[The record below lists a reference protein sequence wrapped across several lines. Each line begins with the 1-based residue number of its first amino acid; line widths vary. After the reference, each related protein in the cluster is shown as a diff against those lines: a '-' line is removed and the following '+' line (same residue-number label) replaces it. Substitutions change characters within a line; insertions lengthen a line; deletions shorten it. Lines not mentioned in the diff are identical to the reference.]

1 MALALAPSD
10 RMQVLLFKVMPRMS
24 FFKDISVS
32 TVFAGAVTV
41 MVGFTSS
48 VAVVFHAA
56 QSAGADAGQMASWI
70 WALGL
75 GMGITCVALSWR
87 YKQPVVTAWSTP
99 GAAMLITA
107 ASGMPMAE
115 VIGAFVVSSLLVMA
129 VGFSGVFER
138 FMHRIPLPLAAGML
152 AGVLLRLG
160 LDVFVTM
167 AEQWPLP
174 LLMTVVYLLSRRWQP
189 RYAVVLSLLAG
200 TVLAAWQGDVHWQSI
215 DWQWAQPVW
224 VTPQFSM
231 SALIGMA
238 LPLFIITM
246 AAQNIPGVA
255 AMKAHGYAPPLSPVM
270 GWIGVVNLLL
280 APFGAFALN
289 LAAITASICSSE
301 EAHADK
307 AKRYTAAM
315 SAGFFYIL
323 MGLAGA
329 SVVSLFAAL
338 PKALVMVIA
347 GLALF
352 GTIANALANSLED
365 ISTREPALITFL
377 VTASGFSLWGIG
389 AAFWGLVAGAVA
401 WGLSPR
407 PKV

>member
-1 MALALAPSD
+1 
-10 RMQVLLFKVMPRMS
+10 MS
-24 FFKDISVS
+24 FFKDVSIS

-56 QSAGADAGQMASWI
+56 QSAGANAEQMASWI

-115 VIGAFVVSSLLVMA
+115 VVGAFVVSSLLVMA

-160 LDVFVTM
+160 LDVFVNM
-167 AEQWPLP
+167 SQQWPLP
-174 LLMTVVYLLSRRWQP
+174 LLMTVVYLLARRWQP
-189 RYAVVLSLLAG
+189 RYAVALSLLAG
-200 TVLAAWQGDVHWQSI
+200 TALAAWQGDVHWQSI

-224 VTPQFSM
+224 VTPSFSVA
-231 SALIGMA
+231 ALIGMA

-270 GWIGVVNLLL
+270 GWIGVVNVLL

-315 SAGFFYIL
+315 SAGMFYIL

-352 GTIANALANSLED
+352 GTIANALANSLQD
-365 ISTREPALITFL
+365 ISTREPALIAFL

-389 AAFWGLVAGAVA
+389 AAFWGLVAGGIA

>member
-1 MALALAPSD
+1 
-10 RMQVLLFKVMPRMS
+10 MS
-24 FFKDISVS
+24 FFKDVSVS

-56 QSAGADAGQMASWI
+56 QSAGANAEQMASWI

-115 VIGAFVVSSLLVMA
+115 VVGAFVVSSLLVMA

-167 AEQWPLP
+167 SQQWPLP
-174 LLMTVVYLLSRRWQP
+174 LLMTVVYLMARRWQP

-200 TVLAAWQGDVHWQSI
+200 TAMAAWQGDVHWQSI

-224 VTPQFSM
+224 VTPSFSVA
-231 SALIGMA
+231 ALIGMA

-270 GWIGVVNLLL
+270 GWIGVVNVLL

-315 SAGFFYIL
+315 SAGMFYIL

-352 GTIANALANSLED
+352 GTIANALANSLQD
-365 ISTREPALITFL
+365 ISTREPALIAFL

-389 AAFWGLVAGAVA
+389 AAFWGLVAGGIA
-401 WGLSPR
+401 WGLSPH
-407 PKV
+407 PKA

>member
-1 MALALAPSD
+1 
-10 RMQVLLFKVMPRMS
+10 MS
-24 FFKDISVS
+24 FFKDVSVS

-56 QSAGADAGQMASWI
+56 QSAGADAAQMASWI

-115 VIGAFVVSSLLVMA
+115 VIGAFVVSSLLVAA

-160 LDVFVTM
+160 LDVFVNM
-167 AEQWPLP
+167 SQQWPLP
-174 LLMTVVYLLSRRWQP
+174 LLMTVVYLLARRWQP
-189 RYAVVLSLLAG
+189 RYAVALSLLAG
-200 TVLAAWQGDVHWQSI
+200 TALAAWQGDVHWQSI

-224 VTPQFSM
+224 VTPSFSVA
-231 SALIGMA
+231 ALIGMA

-255 AMKAHGYAPPLSPVM
+255 AMRAHGYAPPLSPVM
-270 GWIGVVNLLL
+270 GWIGVANVVL

-307 AKRYTAAM
+307 SKRYTAAM
-315 SAGFFYIL
+315 NAGIFYIL

-389 AAFWGLVAGAVA
+389 AAFWGLVAGAIA
-401 WGLSPR
+401 WGLSPHPR
-407 PKV
+407 A

>member
-1 MALALAPSD
+1 
-10 RMQVLLFKVMPRMS
+10 MS
-24 FFKDISVS
+24 FFKDVSIS

-56 QSAGADAGQMASWI
+56 QSAGANAEQMASWI

-115 VIGAFVVSSLLVMA
+115 VVGAFVVSSLLVMA

-167 AEQWPLP
+167 SQQWPLP
-174 LLMTVVYLLSRRWQP
+174 LLMTVVYLLARRWQP

-200 TVLAAWQGDVHWQSI
+200 TAMAAWQGDVHWQSI

-224 VTPQFSM
+224 VTPSFSVA
-231 SALIGMA
+231 ALIGMA

-255 AMKAHGYAPPLSPVM
+255 AMKARGYAPPLSPVM
-270 GWIGVVNLLL
+270 GWIGVVNVLL

-315 SAGFFYIL
+315 SAGMFYIL

-352 GTIANALANSLED
+352 GTIANALANSLQD

-389 AAFWGLVAGAVA
+389 AAFWGLVAGGIA
-401 WGLSPR
+401 WGLSPH
-407 PKV
+407 PKA

>member
-1 MALALAPSD
+1 
-10 RMQVLLFKVMPRMS
+10 MS
-24 FFKDISVS
+24 FIKDVSVS

-41 MVGFTSS
+41 MVGFSSS

-56 QSAGADAGQMASWI
+56 QASGADAAQMASWI

-75 GMGITCVALSWR
+75 GMGITCLGLSWR

-115 VIGAFVVSSLLVMA
+115 VMGAFVVSSLLVIA

-138 FMHRIPLPLAAGML
+138 FMHRIPLPLASGML

-167 AEQWPLP
+167 SQQWALP
-174 LLMTVVYLLSRRWQP
+174 LLMTLVYLLARRWQP
-189 RYAVVLSLLAG
+189 RYAVVLSLFAG
-200 TVLAAWQGDVHWQSI
+200 TALAAWQGSVDWQSI

-224 VTPQFSM
+224 VTPQFSLA
-231 SALIGMA
+231 ALIGMA

-255 AMKAHGYAPPLSPVM
+255 AMKAHGYAPHLSPVI

-289 LAAITASICSSE
+289 LAAITAAICSSE
-301 EAHADK
+301 EAHPDK
-307 AKRYTAAM
+307 KKRYTAAM
-315 SAGFFYIL
+315 SAGVFYIL

-352 GTIANALANSLED
+352 GTIANALSNSLAD
-365 ISTREPALITFL
+365 ISTREPAIITFL
-377 VTASGFSLWGIG
+377 VTASGLSLWGIG
-389 AAFWGLVAGAVA
+389 PAFWGLVAGGVA
-401 WGLSPR
+401 WALSPR
-407 PKV
+407 PKD

>member
-1 MALALAPSD
+1 MS
-10 RMQVLLFKVMPRMS
+10 LFKDV
-24 FFKDISVS
+24 SVS

-56 QSAGADAGQMASWI
+56 QSAGANAEQMASWI

-115 VIGAFVVSSLLVMA
+115 VVGAFVVSSLLVMA

-167 AEQWPLP
+167 SQQWPLP
-174 LLMTVVYLLSRRWQP
+174 LLMTVVYLMARRWQP

-200 TVLAAWQGDVHWQSI
+200 TAMAAWQGDVHWQSI

-224 VTPQFSM
+224 VTPSFSVA
-231 SALIGMA
+231 ALIGMA

-270 GWIGVVNLLL
+270 GWIGVVNVLL

-315 SAGFFYIL
+315 SAGMFYIL

-352 GTIANALANSLED
+352 GTIANALANSLQD

-389 AAFWGLVAGAVA
+389 AAFWGLVAGGIA
-401 WGLSPR
+401 WGLSPH
-407 PKV
+407 PKA

>member
-1 MALALAPSD
+1 
-10 RMQVLLFKVMPRMS
+10 MS
-24 FFKDISVS
+24 FFKDVSVS

-56 QSAGADAGQMASWI
+56 QSAGANAEQMASWI

-75 GMGITCVALSWR
+75 GMGITCMALSWR

-115 VIGAFVVSSLLVMA
+115 VVGAFVVSSLLVMA

-167 AEQWPLP
+167 SQQWPLP
-174 LLMTVVYLLSRRWQP
+174 LLMTVVYLMARRWQP

-200 TVLAAWQGDVHWQSI
+200 TAMAAWQGDVHWQSI

-224 VTPQFSM
+224 VTPSFSVA
-231 SALIGMA
+231 ALIGMA

-270 GWIGVVNLLL
+270 GWIGVVNVLL

-315 SAGFFYIL
+315 SAGMFYIL

-352 GTIANALANSLED
+352 GTIANALANSLQD

-389 AAFWGLVAGAVA
+389 AAFWGLVAGGIA
-401 WGLSPR
+401 WGLSPH
-407 PKV
+407 PKS

>member
-1 MALALAPSD
+1 M
-10 RMQVLLFKVMPRMS
+10 RVLLFKVMPRMS

-32 TVFAGAVTV
+32 AVFAGAVTV

-48 VAVVFHAA
+48 GAVVFHAA

-75 GMGITCVALSWR
+75 GMGITCMALSWR

-115 VIGAFVVSSLLVMA
+115 VVGAFVVSSLLVMA

-231 SALIGMA
+231 AALIGMA

-289 LAAITASICSSE
+289 LAAITASICASE

-307 AKRYTAAM
+307 TKRYTAAM

-329 SVVSLFAAL
+329 SVVSLFAAM

-352 GTIANALANSLED
+352 GTIANALADSLKD
-365 ISTREPALITFL
+365 ISTREPAFITFL

>member
-1 MALALAPSD
+1 
-10 RMQVLLFKVMPRMS
+10 MS
-24 FFKDISVS
+24 FFKDVSVS

-56 QSAGADAGQMASWI
+56 QSAGANAEQMASWI

-115 VIGAFVVSSLLVMA
+115 VVGAFVVSSLLVMA

-167 AEQWPLP
+167 SQQWSLP
-174 LLMTVVYLLSRRWQP
+174 LLMTVVYLMARRWQP

-200 TVLAAWQGDVHWQSI
+200 TAMAAWQGDVHWQSI

-224 VTPQFSM
+224 VTPSFSVA
-231 SALIGMA
+231 ALIGMA

-270 GWIGVVNLLL
+270 GWIGVVNVLL

-315 SAGFFYIL
+315 SAGMFYIL

-352 GTIANALANSLED
+352 GTIANALANSLQD

-389 AAFWGLVAGAVA
+389 AAFWGLVAGGIA
-401 WGLSPR
+401 WGLSPH
-407 PKV
+407 PKA

>member
-1 MALALAPSD
+1 
-10 RMQVLLFKVMPRMS
+10 MS
-24 FFKDISVS
+24 FFKDVSIS

-56 QSAGADAGQMASWI
+56 QSAGANAEQMASWI

-115 VIGAFVVSSLLVMA
+115 VVGAFVVSSLLVMA

-167 AEQWPLP
+167 SQQWPLP
-174 LLMTVVYLLSRRWQP
+174 LQMTVVYLLARRWQP

-200 TVLAAWQGDVHWQSI
+200 TAMAAWQGDVHWQSI

-224 VTPQFSM
+224 VTPSFSVA
-231 SALIGMA
+231 ALIGMA

-270 GWIGVVNLLL
+270 GWIGVVNVLL

-315 SAGFFYIL
+315 SAGMFYIL

-352 GTIANALANSLED
+352 GTIANALANSLQD

-389 AAFWGLVAGAVA
+389 AAFWGLVAGGIA
-401 WGLSPR
+401 WGLSPH
-407 PKV
+407 PKA

>member
-1 MALALAPSD
+1 M
-10 RMQVLLFKVMPRMS
+10 RVLLFKVMSRMS
-24 FFKDISVS
+24 FFKDVSVS

-56 QSAGADAGQMASWI
+56 QSAGANAEQMASWI

-115 VIGAFVVSSLLVMA
+115 VVGAFVVSSLLVMA

-167 AEQWPLP
+167 SQQWPLP
-174 LLMTVVYLLSRRWQP
+174 LLMTVVYLLARRWQP

-200 TVLAAWQGDVHWQSI
+200 TAMAAWQGDVHWQSI

-224 VTPQFSM
+224 VTPSFSVA
-231 SALIGMA
+231 ALIGMA

-270 GWIGVVNLLL
+270 GWIGVVNVLL

-315 SAGFFYIL
+315 SAGMFYIL

-352 GTIANALANSLED
+352 GTIANALANSLQD

-389 AAFWGLVAGAVA
+389 AAFWGLVAGGIA
-401 WGLSPR
+401 WGLSPH
-407 PKV
+407 PKA

>member
-1 MALALAPSD
+1 
-10 RMQVLLFKVMPRMS
+10 MS
-24 FFKDISVS
+24 FFKDVSVS

-56 QSAGADAGQMASWI
+56 QSAGADAAQMASWI

-115 VIGAFVVSSLLVMA
+115 VIGAFVVSSLLVAA

-160 LDVFVTM
+160 LDVFVNM
-167 AEQWPLP
+167 SQQWPLP
-174 LLMTVVYLLSRRWQP
+174 LLMTVVYLLARRWQP
-189 RYAVVLSLLAG
+189 RYAVALSLLAG
-200 TVLAAWQGDVHWQSI
+200 TALAAWQGDVHWQSI

-224 VTPQFSM
+224 VTPSFSVA
-231 SALIGMA
+231 ALIGMA

-270 GWIGVVNLLL
+270 GWIGVVNVLL

-289 LAAITASICSSE
+289 LAAITAAICSNK

-307 AKRYTAAM
+307 TKRYTAAM
-315 SAGFFYIL
+315 SAGIFYIL

-389 AAFWGLVAGAVA
+389 AAFWGLVAGAIA
-401 WGLSPR
+401 WGLLPH
-407 PKV
+407 PKD

>member
-1 MALALAPSD
+1 
-10 RMQVLLFKVMPRMS
+10 MS
-24 FFKDISVS
+24 FFKDVSVS

-56 QSAGADAGQMASWI
+56 QSAGANAEQMASWI

-115 VIGAFVVSSLLVMA
+115 VVGAFVVSSLLVMA

-167 AEQWPLP
+167 SQQWPLP
-174 LLMTVVYLLSRRWQP
+174 LLMTVVYLLARRWQP

-200 TVLAAWQGDVHWQSI
+200 TAMAAWQGDVHWQSI

-224 VTPQFSM
+224 VTPSFSVA
-231 SALIGMA
+231 ALIGMA

-270 GWIGVVNLLL
+270 GWIGVVNVLL

-315 SAGFFYIL
+315 SAGMFYVL

-352 GTIANALANSLED
+352 GTIANALANSLQD

-389 AAFWGLVAGAVA
+389 AAFWGLVAGGIA
-401 WGLSPR
+401 WGLSPH
-407 PKV
+407 PKA

>member
-1 MALALAPSD
+1 
-10 RMQVLLFKVMPRMS
+10 MS
-24 FFKDISVS
+24 FFKDVSVS

-56 QSAGADAGQMASWI
+56 QSAGANAEQMASWI

-115 VIGAFVVSSLLVMA
+115 VVGAFVVSSLLVMA

-167 AEQWPLP
+167 SQQWPLP
-174 LLMTVVYLLSRRWQP
+174 LLMTVVYLMARRWQP

-200 TVLAAWQGDVHWQSI
+200 TALAAWQGDVHWQSI

-224 VTPQFSM
+224 VTPSFSVA
-231 SALIGMA
+231 ALIGMA

-270 GWIGVVNLLL
+270 GWIGVVNVLL

-315 SAGFFYIL
+315 SAGMFYIL

-352 GTIANALANSLED
+352 GTIANALANSLQD

-389 AAFWGLVAGAVA
+389 AAFWGLVAGGIA
-401 WGLSPR
+401 WGLSPH
-407 PKV
+407 PKA

>member
-1 MALALAPSD
+1 
-10 RMQVLLFKVMPRMS
+10 MS
-24 FFKDISVS
+24 FFKDFSVS

-56 QSAGADAGQMASWI
+56 QSAGADAAQMASWI

-115 VIGAFVVSSLLVMA
+115 VIGAFVVSSLLVAA

-160 LDVFVTM
+160 LDVFVNM
-167 AEQWPLP
+167 SQQWPLP
-174 LLMTVVYLLSRRWQP
+174 LLMTVVYLLARRWQP
-189 RYAVVLSLLAG
+189 RYAVALSLMAG
-200 TVLAAWQGDVHWQSI
+200 TALAAWQGDVHWQSI

-224 VTPQFSM
+224 VTPSFSLA
-231 SALIGMA
+231 ALIGMA

-246 AAQNIPGVA
+246 AAQNIPGVV

-270 GWIGVVNLLL
+270 GWIGVVNVLL

-289 LAAITASICSSE
+289 LAAITAAICSNE

-307 AKRYTAAM
+307 NKRYTAAM
-315 SAGFFYIL
+315 SAGIFYIL

-389 AAFWGLVAGAVA
+389 AAFWGLVAGAIA

-407 PKV
+407 PKA

>member
-1 MALALAPSD
+1 
-10 RMQVLLFKVMPRMS
+10 MS
-24 FFKDISVS
+24 FFKDVSVS

-56 QSAGADAGQMASWI
+56 QSAGANAEQMASWI

-75 GMGITCVALSWR
+75 GMGITCFALSWR

-115 VIGAFVVSSLLVMA
+115 VVGAFVVSSLLVMA

-167 AEQWPLP
+167 SQQWPLP
-174 LLMTVVYLLSRRWQP
+174 LLMTVVYLMARRWQP

-200 TVLAAWQGDVHWQSI
+200 TAMAAWQGDVHWQSI

-224 VTPQFSM
+224 VTPSFSVA
-231 SALIGMA
+231 ALIGMA
-238 LPLFIITM
+238 VPLFIITM

-270 GWIGVVNLLL
+270 GWIGVVNVLL

-315 SAGFFYIL
+315 SAGMFYIL

-352 GTIANALANSLED
+352 GTIANALANSLQD

-389 AAFWGLVAGAVA
+389 AAFWGLVAGGIA
-401 WGLSPR
+401 WGLSPH
-407 PKV
+407 PKA

>member
-1 MALALAPSD
+1 
-10 RMQVLLFKVMPRMS
+10 MS
-24 FFKDISVS
+24 FFKDVSIS

-56 QSAGADAGQMASWI
+56 QSAGANAEQMASWI

-115 VIGAFVVSSLLVMA
+115 VVGAFVVSSLLVMA

-167 AEQWPLP
+167 SQQWPLP
-174 LLMTVVYLLSRRWQP
+174 LLMTVVYLLARRWQP

-200 TVLAAWQGDVHWQSI
+200 TAMAAWQGDVHWQSI

-224 VTPQFSM
+224 VTPSFSVA
-231 SALIGMA
+231 ALIGMA

-270 GWIGVVNLLL
+270 GWIGVVNVLL

-315 SAGFFYIL
+315 SAGMFYVL

-352 GTIANALANSLED
+352 GTIANALANSLQD
-365 ISTREPALITFL
+365 ISTREPALIAFL

-389 AAFWGLVAGAVA
+389 AAFWGLVAGGIA
-401 WGLSPR
+401 WGLSPH
-407 PKV
+407 PKA

>member
-1 MALALAPSD
+1 
-10 RMQVLLFKVMPRMS
+10 MS
-24 FFKDISVS
+24 FFKDVSIS

-56 QSAGADAGQMASWI
+56 QSAGANAEQMASWI

-115 VIGAFVVSSLLVMA
+115 VVGAFVVSSLLVMA

-160 LDVFVTM
+160 LDVFINM
-167 AEQWPLP
+167 SQQWPLP
-174 LLMTVVYLLSRRWQP
+174 LLMTVAYLLARRWQP
-189 RYAVVLSLLAG
+189 RYAVALSLLAG
-200 TVLAAWQGDVHWQSI
+200 TALAAWQGDVHWQSI

-224 VTPQFSM
+224 VTPSFSVA
-231 SALIGMA
+231 ALIGMA

-270 GWIGVVNLLL
+270 GWIGVVNVLL

-315 SAGFFYIL
+315 SAGMFYIL

-352 GTIANALANSLED
+352 GTIANALANSLQD

-389 AAFWGLVAGAVA
+389 AAFWGLVAGGIA
-401 WGLSPR
+401 WGLSPH
-407 PKV
+407 PKA

>member
-1 MALALAPSD
+1 
-10 RMQVLLFKVMPRMS
+10 MS
-24 FFKDISVS
+24 FFKDVSVS

-56 QSAGADAGQMASWI
+56 QSAGANAEQMASWI

-115 VIGAFVVSSLLVMA
+115 VVGAFVVSSLLVMA

-167 AEQWPLP
+167 SQQWPLP
-174 LLMTVVYLLSRRWQP
+174 LLMTVVYLMARRWQP

-200 TVLAAWQGDVHWQSI
+200 TAMAAWQGDVHWQSI

-224 VTPQFSM
+224 VTPSFSVA
-231 SALIGMA
+231 ALIGMA

-270 GWIGVVNLLL
+270 GWIGVVNVLL

-315 SAGFFYIL
+315 SAGMFYIL

-352 GTIANALANSLED
+352 GTIANALANSLQD

-389 AAFWGLVAGAVA
+389 AAFWGLVAGGIA
-401 WGLSPR
+401 WGLSPH
-407 PKV
+407 PKA

>member
-1 MALALAPSD
+1 
-10 RMQVLLFKVMPRMS
+10 MS

-56 QSAGADAGQMASWI
+56 QSAGADAAQMASWI

-75 GMGITCVALSWR
+75 GMGITCMALSWR

-115 VIGAFVVSSLLVMA
+115 VVGAFVVSSLLVMA

-231 SALIGMA
+231 AALIGMA

-289 LAAITASICSSE
+289 LAAITASICASE

-352 GTIANALANSLED
+352 GTIANALANSLDD
-365 ISTREPALITFL
+365 IATREPALITFL

-389 AAFWGLVAGAVA
+389 AAFWGLVAGAIA

-407 PKV
+407 PKA

>member
-1 MALALAPSD
+1 
-10 RMQVLLFKVMPRMS
+10 MS
-24 FFKDISVS
+24 FFKDVSIS

-56 QSAGADAGQMASWI
+56 QSAGANAEQMASWI

-115 VIGAFVVSSLLVMA
+115 VVGAFVVSSLLVMA

-167 AEQWPLP
+167 SQQWPLP
-174 LLMTVVYLLSRRWQP
+174 LLMTVVYLLARRWQP

-200 TVLAAWQGDVHWQSI
+200 TAMAAWQGDVHWQSI

-224 VTPQFSM
+224 VTPSFSVA
-231 SALIGMA
+231 ALIGMA

-270 GWIGVVNLLL
+270 GWIGVVNVLL

-315 SAGFFYIL
+315 SAGMFYIL

-352 GTIANALANSLED
+352 GTIANALANSLQD

-389 AAFWGLVAGAVA
+389 AAFWGLVAGGIA
-401 WGLSPR
+401 WGLSPQ
-407 PKV
+407 PKA

>member
-1 MALALAPSD
+1 MRVLPFQGPS
-10 RMQVLLFKVMPRMS
+10 RMS
-24 FFKDISVS
+24 FLKDVSLS

-56 QSAGADAGQMASWI
+56 QSAGADAAQMASWI

-75 GMGITCVALSWR
+75 GMGITCMALSWR
-87 YKQPVVTAWSTP
+87 YRQPVVTAWSTP

-115 VIGAFVVSSLLVMA
+115 VIGAFVVSSLLVVA

-167 AEQWPLP
+167 SQQWALP
-174 LLMTVVYLLSRRWQP
+174 LLMTLVYLLARRWQP
-189 RYAVVLSLLAG
+189 RYAVVMALLAG
-200 TVLAAWQGDVHWQSI
+200 TALAAWQGEVHWQNI

-224 VTPQFSM
+224 VTPAFSVAAM
-231 SALIGMA
+231 IGMA

-255 AMKAHGYAPPLSPVM
+255 AMRAHGYAPPLSPVM
-270 GWIGVVNLLL
+270 GWIGVVNVLL

-289 LAAITASICSSE
+289 LAAITASICSGE
-301 EAHADK
+301 EAHPDK
-307 AKRYTAAM
+307 DKRYTAAIC
-315 SAGFFYIL
+315 AGIFYML

-352 GTIANALANSLED
+352 GTIANALANSLND
-365 ISTREPALITFL
+365 IATREPAFITFL
-377 VTASGFSLWGIG
+377 VTASGFGLWGIS
-389 AAFWGLVAGAVA
+389 AAFWGLVAGAIA
-401 WGLSPR
+401 WALSPHPR
-407 PKV
+407 D

>member
-1 MALALAPSD
+1 
-10 RMQVLLFKVMPRMS
+10 MS
-24 FFKDISVS
+24 FFKDVSIS

-56 QSAGADAGQMASWI
+56 QSAGANAEQMASWI

-115 VIGAFVVSSLLVMA
+115 VVGAFVVSSLLVMA

-167 AEQWPLP
+167 SQQWPLP
-174 LLMTVVYLLSRRWQP
+174 LLMIVVYLLARRWQP

-200 TVLAAWQGDVHWQSI
+200 TAMAAWQGDVHWQSI

-224 VTPQFSM
+224 VTPSFSVA
-231 SALIGMA
+231 ALIGMA

-270 GWIGVVNLLL
+270 GWIGVVNVLL

-315 SAGFFYIL
+315 SAGMFYVL

-352 GTIANALANSLED
+352 GTIANALANSLQD

-377 VTASGFSLWGIG
+377 VTASSFSLWGIG
-389 AAFWGLVAGAVA
+389 AAFWGLVAGGIA
-401 WGLSPR
+401 WGLSPH
-407 PKV
+407 PKA

>member
-1 MALALAPSD
+1 
-10 RMQVLLFKVMPRMS
+10 MQVWLSKVMFRMS
-24 FFKDISVS
+24 FFKDVSVS

-41 MVGFTSS
+41 MVGFASS

-56 QSAGADAGQMASWI
+56 QASGADAAQMASWI

-75 GMGITCVALSWR
+75 GMGITCLGLSWR

-107 ASGMPMAE
+107 ASGVPMPE
-115 VIGAFVVSSLLVMA
+115 VIGAFVVSSLLVIV
-129 VGFSGVFER
+129 VGFSGGFER
-138 FMHRIPLPLAAGML
+138 FMHRIPLPLASGML
-152 AGVLLRLG
+152 AGVLLRFG

-167 AEQWPLP
+167 SQQWALP
-174 LLMTVVYLLSRRWQP
+174 LLMTLVYLLARRWQA
-189 RYAVVLSLLAG
+189 RYAVVLSLFAG
-200 TVLAAWQGDVHWQSI
+200 TALAAGQGSIDWQSI

-224 VTPQFSM
+224 VSPQFSLP
-231 SALIGMA
+231 ALIGMA

-255 AMKAHGYAPPLSPVM
+255 AMKAHGYTPPLSPVM
-270 GWIGVVNLLL
+270 GWIGVVNVLL

-289 LAAITASICSSE
+289 LAAITAAICSSE
-301 EAHADK
+301 EAHPDK
-307 AKRYTAAM
+307 TKRYTAAM
-315 SAGFFYIL
+315 SAGLFYIL

-347 GLALF
+347 GLSLF
-352 GTIANALANSLED
+352 GTIANALENSLAD
-365 ISTREPALITFL
+365 IATREPAFITFL
-377 VTASGFSLWGIG
+377 VTASGLSVWGIG
-389 AAFWGLVAGAVA
+389 PAFWGLVAGGVV

-407 PKV
+407 PKA

>member
-1 MALALAPSD
+1 
-10 RMQVLLFKVMPRMS
+10 MS
-24 FFKDISVS
+24 FFKDVSIS

-56 QSAGADAGQMASWI
+56 QSAGANAEQMASWI

-87 YKQPVVTAWSTP
+87 FKQPVVTAWSTP

-115 VIGAFVVSSLLVMA
+115 VVGAFVVSSLLVMA

-167 AEQWPLP
+167 SQQWPLP
-174 LLMTVVYLLSRRWQP
+174 LLMTVVYLLARRWQP

-200 TVLAAWQGDVHWQSI
+200 TAMAAWQGDVHWQSI

-224 VTPQFSM
+224 VTPSFSVA
-231 SALIGMA
+231 ALIGMA

-270 GWIGVVNLLL
+270 GWIGVVNVLL

-315 SAGFFYIL
+315 SAGMFYVL

-352 GTIANALANSLED
+352 GTIANALANSLQD

-389 AAFWGLVAGAVA
+389 AAFWGLVAGGIA
-401 WGLSPR
+401 WGLSPH
-407 PKV
+407 PKS

>member
-1 MALALAPSD
+1 
-10 RMQVLLFKVMPRMS
+10 MS
-24 FFKDISVS
+24 FFKDVSIS

-56 QSAGADAGQMASWI
+56 QSAGANAEQMASWI

-115 VIGAFVVSSLLVMA
+115 VVGAFVVSSLLVMA

-167 AEQWPLP
+167 SQQWPLP
-174 LLMTVVYLLSRRWQP
+174 LLMTVVYLLARRWQP

-200 TVLAAWQGDVHWQSI
+200 TAMAAWQGDVHWQSI

-224 VTPQFSM
+224 VTPSFSVA
-231 SALIGMA
+231 ALIGMA

-270 GWIGVVNLLL
+270 GWIGVVNVLL

-315 SAGFFYIL
+315 SAGMFYIL

-352 GTIANALANSLED
+352 GTIANALANSLQD
-365 ISTREPALITFL
+365 ISTREPALIAFL

-389 AAFWGLVAGAVA
+389 AAFWGLVTGGIA
-401 WGLSPR
+401 WGLSLH
-407 PKV
+407 PKA

>member
-1 MALALAPSD
+1 
-10 RMQVLLFKVMPRMS
+10 MS
-24 FFKDISVS
+24 FFKDVSIS

-56 QSAGADAGQMASWI
+56 QSAGANAEQMASWI

-115 VIGAFVVSSLLVMA
+115 VVGAFVVSSLLVMA

-167 AEQWPLP
+167 SQQWPLP
-174 LLMTVVYLLSRRWQP
+174 LLMTVVYLLARRWQP

-200 TVLAAWQGDVHWQSI
+200 TAMAAWQGDVHWQSI

-224 VTPQFSM
+224 VTPSFSVA
-231 SALIGMA
+231 ALIGMA

-270 GWIGVVNLLL
+270 GWIGVVNVLL

-301 EAHADK
+301 
-307 AKRYTAAM
+307 
-315 SAGFFYIL
+315 
-323 MGLAGA
+323 
-329 SVVSLFAAL
+329 
-338 PKALVMVIA
+338 
-347 GLALF
+347 
-352 GTIANALANSLED
+352 
-365 ISTREPALITFL
+365 
-377 VTASGFSLWGIG
+377 
-389 AAFWGLVAGAVA
+389 
-401 WGLSPR
+401 
-407 PKV
+407 

>member
-1 MALALAPSD
+1 M
-10 RMQVLLFKVMPRMS
+10 RVLLTQGQPRMS
-24 FFKDISVS
+24 LFKDFSVS

-56 QSAGADAGQMASWI
+56 QSAGADAAQMASWI

-87 YKQPVVTAWSTP
+87 YRQPVVTAWSTP

-107 ASGMPMAE
+107 ASGMSMAE
-115 VIGAFVVSSLLVMA
+115 VVGAFVVSSLLVTA

-160 LDVFVTM
+160 LDVFVSM
-167 AEQWPLP
+167 SQQWPLP
-174 LLMTVVYLLSRRWQP
+174 LLMTVVYLLARRWQP

-200 TVLAAWQGDVHWQSI
+200 TALAAWQGDVHWQSI

-224 VTPQFSM
+224 VTPAFSV

-255 AMKAHGYAPPLSPVM
+255 AMRAHGYAPPLSPVM

-301 EAHADK
+301 EAHTDK
-307 AKRYTAAM
+307 HKRYTAAI
-315 SAGFFYIL
+315 SAGIFYIL

-352 GTIANALANSLED
+352 GTIANALANALDD
-365 ISTREPALITFL
+365 IAIREPAFITFL
-377 VTASGFSLWGIG
+377 VTASGFTLWGIG
-389 AAFWGLVAGAVA
+389 AAFWGLVAGAIA
-401 WGLSPR
+401 WALSPHPR
-407 PKV
+407 A

>member
-1 MALALAPSD
+1 
-10 RMQVLLFKVMPRMS
+10 MQVLLFKVMPRMS

-32 TVFAGAVTV
+32 AVFAGAVTV

-56 QSAGADAGQMASWI
+56 QSAGADAAQMASWI

-75 GMGITCVALSWR
+75 GMGITCMALSWR

-115 VIGAFVVSSLLVMA
+115 VVGAFVVSSLLVMA

-231 SALIGMA
+231 AALIGMA

-289 LAAITASICSSE
+289 LAAITASICASE

-329 SVVSLFAAL
+329 SVVSLFAAM

-352 GTIANALANSLED
+352 GTIANALADSLKD
-365 ISTREPALITFL
+365 ISTREPAFITFL
-377 VTASGFSLWGIG
+377 VTASGLSLWGIG
-389 AAFWGLVAGAVA
+389 SAFWGLVAGAVA

>member
-1 MALALAPSD
+1 
-10 RMQVLLFKVMPRMS
+10 MS
-24 FFKDISVS
+24 FFKDVSIS

-56 QSAGADAGQMASWI
+56 QSAGANAEQMASWI

-87 YKQPVVTAWSTP
+87 FKQPVVTAWSTP

-115 VIGAFVVSSLLVMA
+115 VVGAFVVSSLLVMA

-167 AEQWPLP
+167 SQQWPLP
-174 LLMTVVYLLSRRWQP
+174 LLMTVVYLLARRWQP

-200 TVLAAWQGDVHWQSI
+200 TAMAAWQGDVHWQSI

-224 VTPQFSM
+224 VTPSFSVA
-231 SALIGMA
+231 ALIGMA

-270 GWIGVVNLLL
+270 GWIGVVNVLL

-315 SAGFFYIL
+315 SAGMFYIL

-352 GTIANALANSLED
+352 GTIANALANSLQD

-389 AAFWGLVAGAVA
+389 AAFWGLVAGGIA
-401 WGLSPR
+401 WGLSPH
-407 PKV
+407 PKA

>member
-1 MALALAPSD
+1 
-10 RMQVLLFKVMPRMS
+10 MS
-24 FFKDISVS
+24 FFKDVSVS

-56 QSAGADAGQMASWI
+56 QSAGANAEQMASWI

-115 VIGAFVVSSLLVMA
+115 VVGAFVVSSLLVMA

-167 AEQWPLP
+167 SQQWPLP
-174 LLMTVVYLLSRRWQP
+174 LLMTVVYLLARRWQP

-200 TVLAAWQGDVHWQSI
+200 IAMAAWQGDVHWQSI

-224 VTPQFSM
+224 VTPSFSVA
-231 SALIGMA
+231 ALIGMA

-270 GWIGVVNLLL
+270 GWIGVVNVLL

-315 SAGFFYIL
+315 SAGMFYIL

-352 GTIANALANSLED
+352 GTIANALANSLQD
-365 ISTREPALITFL
+365 ISTREPALIAFL

-389 AAFWGLVAGAVA
+389 AAFWGLVAGGIA
-401 WGLSPR
+401 WGLSPH
-407 PKV
+407 PKA

>member
-1 MALALAPSD
+1 
-10 RMQVLLFKVMPRMS
+10 MS
-24 FFKDISVS
+24 FFKDVSVS

-56 QSAGADAGQMASWI
+56 QSAGANAEQMASWI

-115 VIGAFVVSSLLVMA
+115 VIGAFVVSSLLVAA

-160 LDVFVTM
+160 LDVFVNM
-167 AEQWPLP
+167 SQQWPLP
-174 LLMTVVYLLSRRWQP
+174 LLMTVVYLLARRWQP
-189 RYAVVLSLLAG
+189 RYAVALSLLAG
-200 TVLAAWQGDVHWQSI
+200 TALAAWQGDVHWQSI

-224 VTPQFSM
+224 VTPSFSVA
-231 SALIGMA
+231 ALIGMA

-270 GWIGVVNLLL
+270 GWIGVVNVLL

-289 LAAITASICSSE
+289 LAAITAAICSNE

-307 AKRYTAAM
+307 TKRYTAAM
-315 SAGFFYIL
+315 NAGIFYIL

-352 GTIANALANSLED
+352 GTIANALANSLQD

-389 AAFWGLVAGAVA
+389 AAFWGLVAGGIA
-401 WGLSPR
+401 WGLSPH
-407 PKV
+407 PKA